1 MNILA
6 ENKNIQMIQRRGRM
20 SKKNDYVVGLD
31 IGTTKICCIIGEISH
46 TGQVDIIGLGQYPS
60 RGLRKGVVV
69 NIDGTVESIK
79 NAVEEAEL
87 MAGCEIDSVF
97 VGIAG
102 GHINSLNSHGII
114 AVQGKEIT
122 QKDVDRV
129 IDAAKAI
136 AIPLDREV
144 IHVLPQEYIVDSQDG
159 IKTPLGMSGIRL
171 EAKVHI
177 VTAAVTSAQ
186 NIVRCVNKAGL
197 SVQDIVLEQLASS
210 ESVLSSDEKELGVA
224 MIDIGGG
231 TSDLA
236 IFYQEAIKHTLVL
249 TIAGAQMTND
259 IAIGLRTPN
268 QEAEK
273 IKHAYGCALSAL
285 VAEDE
290 TIEVPSVGGRETR
303 TVSRQILSEILEA
316 RAREMFE
323 MLNHEINVSGF
334 RDIVSSGIVLTG
346 GAASLPGMG
355 ELAEEIFQLPVRVGI
370 PANLGGLADVVGSPM
385 YATST
390 GLIQYGMKSV
400 KAGTTRE
407 LEGRHLF
414 DKIFSRM
421 KDWAEE
427 FF

>member
-1 MNILA
+1 
-6 ENKNIQMIQRRGRM
+6 M
-20 SKKNDYVVGLD
+20 SKKNEYIVGLD

-46 TGQVDIIGLGQYPS
+46 ENQVDIIGLGQSPS

-114 AVQGKEIT
+114 AAKSKEIT
-122 QKDVDRV
+122 QKDVERV

-159 IKTPLGMSGIRL
+159 IKTPLGMAGIRL

-197 SVQDIVLEQLASS
+197 GVRDIVLEQLASS

-236 IFYQEAIKHTLVL
+236 IFYQESIKHTSVL

-273 IKHAYGCALSAL
+273 IKHAHGCALSTL

-355 ELAEEIFQLPVRVGI
+355 ELAEEIFQLPVRVGA
-370 PANLGGLADVVGSPM
+370 PANLGGLVDVVGSPM

-390 GLIQYGMKSV
+390 GLIQYGMKSL
-400 KAGTTRE
+400 KAGTTHE
-407 LEGRHLF
+407 LKGRHLF

>member
-1 MNILA
+1 
-6 ENKNIQMIQRRGRM
+6 M
-20 SKKNDYVVGLD
+20 SKKNDYIVGLD
-31 IGTTKICCIIGEISH
+31 IGTTKICCIIGEVTHGDQI
-46 TGQVDIIGLGQYPS
+46 DIIGLGQSSS

-79 NAVEEAEL
+79 CAVEEAEL

-114 AVQGKEIT
+114 AVKGKEII

-129 IDAAKAI
+129 IEAAKAI

-144 IHVLPQEYIVDSQDG
+144 IHVLPQEYIVDNQDG
-159 IKTPLGMSGIRL
+159 IKTPLGMAGVRL

-197 SVQDIVLEQLASS
+197 GVQDIVLEQLASS
-210 ESVLSSDEKELGVA
+210 ESVLSQDEKELGVA

-231 TSDLA
+231 TSDMA
-236 IFYQEAIKHTLVL
+236 IFYQGAIKHTSVM
-249 TIAGAQMTND
+249 TIAGSQMTND

-268 QEAEK
+268 VEAEK
-273 IKHAYGCALSAL
+273 IKHSHGCSHSAL
-285 VAEDE
+285 VQDE
-290 TIEVPSVGGRETR
+290 ETVEVPSVGGRGWR
-303 TVSRQILSEILEA
+303 TISRQILSEIIEA
-316 RAREMFE
+316 RSREMFE
-323 MLNHEINVSGF
+323 MLNNEISVSGY
-334 RDIVSSGIVLTG
+334 RDIISSGVVLTG
-346 GAASLPGMG
+346 GTASMQGMA
-355 ELAEEIFQLPVRVGI
+355 ELAEEIFQLPVRVGT
-370 PANLGGLADVVGSPM
+370 PANLGGLIDVVNNPR

-390 GLIQYGMKSV
+390 GLIQYGLKSH
-400 KAGTTRE
+400 KAGTVRE
-407 LEGRHLF
+407 LQGRHLF
-414 DKIFSRM
+414 EKIFSRM

>member
-1 MNILA
+1 
-6 ENKNIQMIQRRGRM
+6 M
-20 SKKNDYVVGLD
+20 SKKHDYIVGLD
-31 IGTTKICCIIGEISH
+31 IGTTKICCIIGEVAH
-46 TGQVDIIGLGQYPS
+46 GDQVDIIGLGQHPS

-79 NAVEEAEL
+79 SAVEEAEL

-114 AVQGKEIT
+114 AAKGKEIN

-129 IDAAKAI
+129 IEAAKAI
-136 AIPLDREV
+136 AIPMDREV
-144 IHVLPQEYIVDSQDG
+144 IHVLPQEYIVDNQEG
-159 IKTPLGMSGIRL
+159 IKTPLGMAGVRL

-186 NIVRCVNKAGL
+186 NIVKCVNKAGL
-197 SVQDIVLEQLASS
+197 GVQDIVLEQLASS
-210 ESVLSSDEKELGVA
+210 ESVLSHDEKELGVA
-224 MIDIGGG
+224 LIDIGGG

-236 IFYQEAIKHTLVL
+236 IFYQGSIKHTSVL
-249 TIAGAQMTND
+249 TIAGSQMTND

-273 IKHAYGCALSAL
+273 IKHTYGCALSSM
-285 VAEDE
+285 VRENE
-290 TIEVPSVGGRETR
+290 TIKVPSVKGRDSK
-303 TVSRQILSEILEA
+303 TVSRQILSEIIEA
-316 RAREMFE
+316 RSRELFE
-323 MLNHEINVSGF
+323 MMNNEISLSGY
-334 RDIVSSGIVLTG
+334 RDIIFSGVVLTG
-346 GAASLPGMG
+346 GASSMQGM
-355 ELAEEIFQLPVRVGI
+355 EDLAEEIFQLPVRVGV
-370 PANLGGLADVVGSPM
+370 PSEMGGLIDVVNNPM

-390 GLIQYGMKSV
+390 GLIQYGLRSHRKGQV
-400 KAGTTRE
+400 RE
-407 LEGRHLF
+407 LQGRNLF
-414 DKIFSRM
+414 EKIFSRM

>member
-1 MNILA
+1 
-6 ENKNIQMIQRRGRM
+6 M
-20 SKKNDYVVGLD
+20 SKKNEYIVGLD

-46 TGQVDIIGLGQYPS
+46 ENQVDIIGLGQYPS

-114 AVQGKEIT
+114 AAKSKEIT
-122 QKDVDRV
+122 QKDVERV

-159 IKTPLGMSGIRL
+159 IKTPLGMAGIRL

-197 SVQDIVLEQLASS
+197 GVRDIVLEQLASS

-236 IFYQEAIKHTLVL
+236 IFYQESIKHTSVL

-273 IKHAYGCALSAL
+273 IKHAHGCALSTL

-355 ELAEEIFQLPVRVGI
+355 ELAEEIFQLPVRVGA
-370 PANLGGLADVVGSPM
+370 PANLGGLVDVVGSPM

-390 GLIQYGMKSV
+390 GLIQYGMKSL
-400 KAGTTRE
+400 KAGTTHE
-407 LEGRHLF
+407 LHGRHLF

>member
-1 MNILA
+1 
-6 ENKNIQMIQRRGRM
+6 M
-20 SKKNDYVVGLD
+20 SKKDNFIVGLD
-31 IGTTKICCIIGEISH
+31 IGTTKICCIIGEEAPGDRI
-46 TGQVDIIGLGQYPS
+46 DIIGLGQSSS

-69 NIDGTVESIK
+69 NIDSTVESIK
-79 NAVEEAEL
+79 TAVEEAEL

-114 AVQGKEIT
+114 AVKGKEVN

-129 IDAAKAI
+129 IEAAKAI

-144 IHVLPQEYIVDSQDG
+144 IHVLPQEYIVDNQDG
-159 IKTPLGMSGIRL
+159 IKTPLGMAGVRL

-186 NIVRCVNKAGL
+186 NIVKCVNKAGL
-197 SVQDIVLEQLASS
+197 GVQDIVLEQLASS
-210 ESVLSSDEKELGVA
+210 GSVLSSDEKELGIA

-231 TSDLA
+231 TSDMA
-236 IFYQEAIKHTLVL
+236 IFYQGAIKHTSVL
-249 TIAGAQMTND
+249 TIAGSQMTND

-268 QEAEK
+268 AEAEK
-273 IKHAYGCALSAL
+273 IKHLYGCAYSPLIG
-285 VAEDE
+285 EDE
-290 TIEVPSVGGRETR
+290 TIEVPSVGGREPR

-316 RAREMFE
+316 RCKEMFE
-323 MLNHEINVSGF
+323 MLNHELTVSGY
-334 RDIVSSGIVLTG
+334 RDTISSGIVLTG
-346 GAASLPGMG
+346 GASSMLGMVD
-355 ELAEEIFQLPVRVGI
+355 LAEDVFECPVRMGVPKG
-370 PANLGGLADVVGSPM
+370 LGGLIDVVNNPM

-390 GLIQYGMKSV
+390 GLIQYGAKSY

-407 LEGRHLF
+407 LQGRNLF
-414 DKIFSRM
+414 EKIFSRM
-421 KDWAEE
+421 KDWADE